1 MGMGVGGKRR
11 DCSTAGPHAW
21 TIRGLG
27 QRLVTAAA
35 AQRKKE
41 TETPKGV
48 VKGSCIEQ
56 LTMTA
61 ILPLRAE
68 ENGGPKP
75 APKRAKQAKERTT
88 KSKKPTTATT
98 GLNKSRSA
106 KGSS

>member
-1 MGMGVGGKRR
+1 MLWQLFASRTVVRPINVLALPR
-11 DCSTAGPHAW
+11 SPPFNPETE
-21 TIRGLG
+21 T
-27 QRLVTAAA
+27 
-35 AQRKKE
+35 E